1 MEDASRRL
9 LPPGFMQLCDEND
22 IRRFRQDEL
31 VFREGDASDGLY
43 FVVSGRL
50 KVYSATGNGRELVYD
65 VVGPGELLGELSLDG
80 GPRSASVK
88 AITPTTCRL
97 LKLSQV
103 RTLMRTHAEFA
114 DHVMGKIIAR
124 ARHSTRLTR
133 SIALDGVTERVA
145 ALLEAH
151 ATPDGH
157 IRRIPSELT
166 QQEIA
171 DRIGASRE
179 MVHKVVGELIR
190 DGYLQRDEKRRMSIV
205 RPLPR
210 SIDVTGTT
218 NRDGGSEVELTPSV
232 PVCRLG
238 LSGLR
243 GMRRIQTAINS
254 GPIFRQ
260 GPVQDFV

>member
-1 MEDASRRL
+1 
-9 LPPGFMQLCDEND
+9 MQLCDGDD
-22 IRRFRQDEL
+22 IRHFSQEQI
-31 VFREGDASDGLY
+31 VFREGDACDGLY
-43 FVVSGRL
+43 IVLAGKL
-50 KVYSATGNGRELVYD
+50 KIYSATGNGRELVYD

-88 AITPTTCRL
+88 TVTPATCRV
-97 LKLSQV
+97 LKLSVV
-103 RTLMRTHAEFA
+103 RVLMRTRPEFA
-114 DHVMGKIIAR
+114 DHIMAKLISR

-133 SIALDGVTERVA
+133 SIALDGVLERVA

-151 ATPDGH
+151 ATPDGD

-179 MVHKVVGELIR
+179 MVHKVLGELVR

-210 SIDVTGTT
+210 G
-218 NRDGGSEVELTPSV
+218 R
-232 PVCRLG
+232 
-238 LSGLR
+238 
-243 GMRRIQTAINS
+243 
-254 GPIFRQ
+254 
-260 GPVQDFV
+260 

>member
-9 LPPGFMQLCDEND
+9 SPSGFMQLCDGDD
-22 IRRFRQDEL
+22 IRHFSQEQI
-31 VFREGDASDGLY
+31 VFREGDACDGLY
-43 FVVSGRL
+43 IVLAGKL
-50 KVYSATGNGRELVYD
+50 KIYSATGNGRELVYD

-88 AITPTTCRL
+88 AVTPATCRV
-97 LKLSQV
+97 LKLSVV
-103 RTLMRTHAEFA
+103 RVLMRTRPEFA
-114 DHVMGKIIAR
+114 DHIMAKLISR

-133 SIALDGVTERVA
+133 SIALDGVMERVA

-151 ATPDGH
+151 ATPDGD

-179 MVHKVVGELIR
+179 MVHKVLGELVR

-210 SIDVTGTT
+210 G
-218 NRDGGSEVELTPSV
+218 R
-232 PVCRLG
+232 
-238 LSGLR
+238 
-243 GMRRIQTAINS
+243 
-254 GPIFRQ
+254 
-260 GPVQDFV
+260 